1 MEYVI
6 IIARSV
12 TQAQRMMRTL
22 ENCGI
27 WAKIFRAPVG
37 LTEFGCSYAVKVR
50 GQWQQEAQT
59 CLQTAGLTPLG
70 IYERTDS
77 GWQEAGT

>member
-6 IIARSV
+6 FIARSV

-22 ENCGI
+22 EAYGI

-37 LTEFGCSYAVKVR
+37 LTRR
-50 GQWQQEAQT
+50 GRRPFLVGVSVGRSCKRVAPRPWLRA
-59 CLQTAGLTPLG
+59 
-70 IYERTDS
+70 R
-77 GWQEAGT
+77 

>member
-6 IIARSV
+6 FIARSV

-22 ENCGI
+22 EAYGI

-37 LTEFGCSYAVKVR
+37 LTEFGCSYRRDKLGRAMDCLRQSGLAPLSVHEKTESGYREVR
-50 GQWQQEAQT
+50 A
-59 CLQTAGLTPLG
+59 
-70 IYERTDS
+70 
-77 GWQEAGT
+77 

>member
-22 ENCGI
+22 ENAEYGLKYSGPR
-27 WAKIFRAPVG
+27 WA
-37 LTEFGCSYAVKVR
+37 
-50 GQWQQEAQT
+50 
-59 CLQTAGLTPLG
+59 
-70 IYERTDS
+70 
-77 GWQEAGT
+77 

>member
-6 IIARSV
+6 FIARSV

-22 ENCGI
+22 EAYGI

-37 LTEFGCSYAVKVR
+37 LTEFGCSYAVKIR
-50 GQWQQEAQT
+50 REKLWQALD
-59 CLQTAGLTPLG
+59 CLRRSALEPLSVHEKTEG
-70 IYERTDS
+70 GYREV
-77 GWQEAGT
+77 AV

>member
-12 TQAQRMMRTL
+12 TQAQRMIHLL

-27 WAKIFRAPVG
+27 WAKIFRSPVG
-37 LTEFGCSYAVKVR
+37 LTEYGCSYAVKIRREKLWQAMDCLHR
-50 GQWQQEAQT
+50 G
-59 CLQTAGLTPLG
+59 GLTPLSVHEKQG
-70 IYERTDS
+70 DGYREVRV
-77 GWQEAGT
+77 

>member
-12 TQAQRMMRTL
+12 TQAQRMMRKL
-22 ENCGI
+22 EDCGI

-37 LTEFGCSYAVKVR
+37 LTEFGCSYAVKIR
-50 GQWQQEAQT
+50 REKLWQAMD
-59 CLQTAGLTPLG
+59 CLRRSVLTPLSVH
-70 IYERTDS
+70 EKTES
-77 GWQEAGT
+77 GYREVQT

>member
-12 TQAQRMMRTL
+12 TQAQRMMRLL

-37 LTEFGCSYAVKVR
+37 LTEYGCSYAVKIRREKLWQAMDCLHR
-50 GQWQQEAQT
+50 G
-59 CLQTAGLTPLG
+59 GLTPLSVHEKTG
-70 IYERTDS
+70 DGYREVRV
-77 GWQEAGT
+77 

>member
-37 LTEFGCSYAVKVR
+37 LTEYGCSYAVKIRRERLHQAMECLHQSGLFPLSVHEKTETGYREVR
-50 GQWQQEAQT
+50 
-59 CLQTAGLTPLG
+59 
-70 IYERTDS
+70 I
-77 GWQEAGT
+77 

>member
-6 IIARSV
+6 FIARSV

-22 ENCGI
+22 EAYGI

-37 LTEFGCSYAVKVR
+37 LTEFGCSYAVKTESGYREVR
-50 GQWQQEAQT
+50 A
-59 CLQTAGLTPLG
+59 
-70 IYERTDS
+70 
-77 GWQEAGT
+77 

>member
-12 TQAQRMMRTL
+12 TQAQRMMHLL

-27 WAKIFRAPVG
+27 WAKIFRSPVG
-37 LTEFGCSYAVKVR
+37 LTEYGCSYAVKIR
-50 GQWQQEAQT
+50 REKLWTACIGEA
-59 CLQTAGLTPLG
+59 
-70 IYERTDS
+70 
-77 GWQEAGT
+77 

>member
-12 TQAQRMMRTL
+12 TQAQRMMRKL
-22 ENCGI
+22 EDLGI

-37 LTEFGCSYAVKVR
+37 LTEFGCSYAVKIR
-50 GQWQQEAQT
+50 REKLWQAMD
-59 CLQTAGLTPLG
+59 CLRRSGLTPLSVH
-70 IYERTDS
+70 EKTES
-77 GWQEAGT
+77 GYREVQT

>member
-22 ENCGI
+22 EDRGI

-37 LTEFGCSYAVKVR
+37 LTEFGCSYAVKIR
-50 GQWQQEAQT
+50 REKLWQAMDCLRRSGLKPLSVHEKTESGYREVQT
-59 CLQTAGLTPLG
+59 
-70 IYERTDS
+70 
-77 GWQEAGT
+77 

>member
-6 IIARSV
+6 FIARSV

-22 ENCGI
+22 EACGI

-37 LTEFGCSYAVKVR
+37 LTEFGCSYAVKIR
-50 GQWQQEAQT
+50 
-59 CLQTAGLTPLG
+59 
-70 IYERTDS
+70 
-77 GWQEAGT
+77 

>member
-6 IIARSV
+6 FIARSV

-22 ENCGI
+22 ETYGI

-37 LTEFGCSYAVKVR
+37 LTEFGCSYAVKIRRDKLGQAMDCLRQGGLAPLSVHEKTESGYREVR
-50 GQWQQEAQT
+50 A
-59 CLQTAGLTPLG
+59 
-70 IYERTDS
+70 
-77 GWQEAGT
+77 